1 MSDFQRSMGVEE
13 AEKKSLAREVTAAC
27 KKHKSLLDGEIES
40 LGLSQEEVMIAATT
54 SEHLINMLCDAGYT
68 AKMVLPQIRTDQ
80 VMLASVVMLNR
91 IVMAGREAAAA
102 NKTAS
107 AN

>member
-1 MSDFQRSMGVEE
+1 MSDFERSMGVIE
-13 AEKKSLAREVTAAC
+13 AEKKTLSQEVASAC
-27 KKHKSLLDGEIES
+27 KKHKPLLVGEIES
-40 LGLSQEEVMIAATT
+40 LNLTPEEKAIAQTTATG
-54 SEHLINMLCDAGYT
+54 LINMLCDAGYT
-68 AKMVLPQIRTDQ
+68 AKAMLPQIRTDQ
-80 VMLASVVMLNR
+80 LMLASVVMLNR

>member
-1 MSDFQRSMGVEE
+1 MSDFPRSMGVEE
-13 AEKKSLAREVTAAC
+13 AEKKTLAREVAAAC
-27 KKHKSLLDGEIES
+27 KKHKPLLVGELES
-40 LGLSQEEVMIAATT
+40 LGLTPEELAIAETIAMG
-54 SEHLINMLCDAGYT
+54 LLNMLCDAGYT
-68 AKMVLPQIRTDQ
+68 AKSMLPQIRTDQ
-80 VMLASVVMLNR
+80 LMLASVVMLNR